1 MMTLKQRIDEL
12 ITQHGSLR
20 AVGRVL
26 SIDPGYLLR
35 LSTGEKDRPSERTL
49 KKLKLRQIVT
59 INYERA
65 K

>member
-1 MMTLKQRIDEL
+1 MMTLKQRINEL

-26 SIDPGYLLR
+26 NIDPGYLLR
-35 LSTGEKDRPSERTL
+35 LSTGEKDQPSERIL
-49 KKLKLRQIVT
+49 KKLKLRQT
-59 INYERA
+59 ITITYEIA